1 MPAGARR
8 GDQIADDD
16 VQRGPVREPA
26 GRAEEFPAAP
36 DARWEDRGAGGSGG
50 LEDAEVKGPQP
61 WRGIQCPF
69 WPDHQAA
76 AGGQDS
82 GEVSGA
88 GGSLLRLG
96 PADELAADPGG
107 NAAPLDHVLVE
118 NAHSVFPDGPH
129 AQLRLEWHSQLA
141 HHDHI

>member
-1 MPAGARR
+1 VSRPTCVWLAGEGQDGGAGLVAQGQGRVPAGARR
-8 GDQIADDD
+8 GDQIADGD

-36 DARWEDRGAGGSGG
+36 DARWEDRGTGGSGG
-50 LEDAEVKGPQP
+50 LEGAEVKGPQP

-69 WPDHQAA
+69 RPDHQAA

-82 GEVSGA
+82 GEVRGA

-107 NAAPLDHVLVE
+107 NAAPLDHVL
-118 NAHSVFPDGPH
+118 G
-129 AQLRLEWHSQLA
+129 
-141 HHDHI
+141 